1 MRNTAKI
8 TTAVLAAGA
17 LTLGLSACGSDKDSA
32 SDTSGP
38 LVVAATPVPHAE
50 ILNYVK
56 DNLAKKEG
64 LDLEVK
70 EFTDYVTPNTATED
84 GSVGAN
90 YFQTEPYLADFNK
103 KNGTHLKSVAS
114 VHLEPLG
121 LYSKKADKVG
131 DLKNGATVALPNDT
145 VTEAR
150 ALQLLASEGLLTL
163 KDGVGNSATTADI
176 TENPK
181 DLEFKEAQAAQTPR
195 ALNDV
200 DAAVINGNFA
210 LDADLKPAKDA
221 LVLESADDNPNVN
234 LLVVKEGQEDD
245 PRVKKLAK
253 LLTSPEV
260 KKFIEDNYAGSVLPS
275 FFPSVRLLPV
285 PSDRF
290 RSPRPEPPT
299 YRVRSVLTGGP
310 GGVVECFHAACWAVR
325 AVPDGHPDFGAA
337 HDEHLPQHLHQH
349 GAVGAAP
356 PRRGRRPRAG
366 RDDERRA
373 GRRLDPRPPAL
384 HRGRRRHLDR

>member
-56 DNLAKKEG
+56 DNLAQKEG

-121 LYSKKADKVG
+121 LYSKKADKTG
-131 DLKNGATVALPNDT
+131 DLKNGATIALPNDT

-150 ALQLLASEGLLTL
+150 ALQLLSSEGLITL
-163 KDGVGNSATTADI
+163 KDGAGNSATTADI
-176 TENPK
+176 TKNPK
-181 DLEFKEAQAAQTPR
+181 NLEFKELEAAQTPR
-195 ALNDV
+195 SLNDV
-200 DAAVINGNFA
+200 DAAVINGNYA
-210 LDADLKPAKDA
+210 LEADLKPAKDA
-221 LVLESADDNPNVN
+221 LVLESAKDNPNVN
-234 LLVVKEGQEDD
+234 LLVVKEGQEND

-260 KKFIEDNYAGSVLPS
+260 KKYIEDNFAGSVLPS
-275 FFPSVRLLPV
+275 F
-285 PSDRF
+285 
-290 RSPRPEPPT
+290 
-299 YRVRSVLTGGP
+299 
-310 GGVVECFHAACWAVR
+310 
-325 AVPDGHPDFGAA
+325 
-337 HDEHLPQHLHQH
+337 
-349 GAVGAAP
+349 
-356 PRRGRRPRAG
+356 
-366 RDDERRA
+366 
-373 GRRLDPRPPAL
+373 
-384 HRGRRRHLDR
+384 

>member
-8 TTAVLAAGA
+8 TTAVLATGA

-50 ILNYVK
+50 ILTYVK
-56 DNLAKKEG
+56 DNLAQKEG

-121 LYSKKADKVG
+121 LYSHNADKAG
-131 DLKNGATVALPNDT
+131 DLKNGATIALPNDT

-150 ALQLLASEGLLTL
+150 ALQLLASEGLITL
-163 KDGVGNSATTADI
+163 KDGAGNSATTADI
-176 TENPK
+176 TKNPK
-181 DLEFKEAQAAQTPR
+181 NLEFKELEAAQTPR
-195 ALNDV
+195 SLNDV
-200 DAAVINGNFA
+200 DAAVINGNYA
-210 LDADLKPAKDA
+210 LEADLKPAKDA
-221 LVLESADDNPNVN
+221 LVLESAKGNPNVN

-260 KKFIEDNYAGSVLPS
+260 KKYIEDNFAGSVLPS
-275 FFPSVRLLPV
+275 F
-285 PSDRF
+285 
-290 RSPRPEPPT
+290 
-299 YRVRSVLTGGP
+299 
-310 GGVVECFHAACWAVR
+310 
-325 AVPDGHPDFGAA
+325 
-337 HDEHLPQHLHQH
+337 
-349 GAVGAAP
+349 
-356 PRRGRRPRAG
+356 
-366 RDDERRA
+366 
-373 GRRLDPRPPAL
+373 
-384 HRGRRRHLDR
+384 